1 MYTMSLSTPG
11 SGLRSIGGSML
22 GEYSPDPFHPMPRNF
37 QSLSSYP
44 ISPSQLPTPEQG
56 AGRSRT
62 TLLSNAL
69 RSSDTLAFVPEE
81 RTKSTFTLN
90 DHPSASDFI
99 TPDRRRAPPPPPMPI
114 HMPLPPTP
122 TFARSETLFDWP
134 HKESTE
140 MLMGERDWVEVVG
153 DGTEAGWGRD
163 GKGVGIVAL
172 VTVLVCFVSPGHS
185 DTC

>member
-1 MYTMSLSTPG
+1 
-11 SGLRSIGGSML
+11 ML

-56 AGRSRT
+56 AGRSQA

-69 RSSDTLAFVPEE
+69 RSADTLAFVPEE
-81 RTKSTFTLN
+81 RTNSTFTLN
-90 DHPSASDFI
+90 THPSASDFI
-99 TPDRRRAPPPPPMPI
+99 TPDRRRAPPPPPMPT

-172 VTVLVCFVSPGHS
+172 ITVLVCFVSPGIS
-185 DTC
+185 DTY